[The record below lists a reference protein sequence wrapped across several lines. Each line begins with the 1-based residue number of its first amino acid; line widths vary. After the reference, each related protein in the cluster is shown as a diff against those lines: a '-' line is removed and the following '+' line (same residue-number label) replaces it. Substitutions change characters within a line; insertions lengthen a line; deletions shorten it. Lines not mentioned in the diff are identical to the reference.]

1 MLSEKVAKSTNDG
14 EAQRSFL
21 TETEIEEIRKE
32 ALEKALK
39 AKHDWRQRGN
49 AIVCIACA
57 NEHGFYIKPTQRLI
71 RVTKEGEPIIEDKP
85 LR

>member
-1 MLSEKVAKSTNDG
+1 MLSEKVEKSTNDG
-14 EAQRSFL
+14 EGQRNFF
-21 TETEIEEIRKE
+21 TEAEIEEIRKE
-32 ALEKALK
+32 AIEKALK

-49 AIVCIACA
+49 AIVCIACE
-57 NEHGFYIKPTQRLI
+57 NEHGFYVKTTQRLI